1 MKKLLAGIFILS
13 TLVLVGCEQHPQPE
27 AKTVSENIIFT
38 TLQNKQITL
47 ESLKGKW
54 VVLNYWASWCK
65 PCYKEIP
72 ALNAF
77 AKKYRD
83 KVVVMGI
90 SYDQLEPDQLPALV
104 KKMKIEFT
112 TLKYDPSAEVGIGH
126 VPGLP
131 ATYLLNPEGKLVKTL
146 LGEQTEESLARQIA

>member
-1 MKKLLAGIFILS
+1 MKKTLIGIIILS
-13 TLVLVGCEQHPQPE
+13 ALVLAGCEQQPQPE
-27 AKTVSENIIFT
+27 AKATSGNTIFT
-38 TLQNKQITL
+38 TLKNKQITL
-47 ESLKGKW
+47 KSLKGKW

-77 AKKYRD
+77 AKKYKD

-112 TLKYDPSAEVGIGH
+112 TLKYDPGMEVGIEH

-131 ATYLLNPEGKLVKTL
+131 ATYIINPKGKLVKTL
-146 LGEQTEESLARQIA
+146 LGEQTENSLAKQIA